1 MKAIVILLTLLVIGI
16 TVSLTGSI
24 AIDTEGIDKVELDT
38 GFEVTMDAENKTV
51 YAQNTINHDNVR
63 DMWEAGIIGSL
74 VGFVI
79 GLITAAAIILT

>member
-51 YAQNTINHDNVR
+51 YAQNTINHDNVG